1 MKEREPADDGADSIT
16 PCDWNGIWGTRF
28 RLHLAS
34 ANFPD
39 NIQHYRDRETA
50 SRYDTS
56 NREKFAKRIED
67 TLADLNPGPGSR
79 ILDVGAGPG
88 TLAIPLSQRAR
99 EVCAVEPAPGMVAV
113 LRERLDKE
121 KISNIRVI
129 PLTWEDVDAQD
140 LDPPY
145 DSVIAALSLGMED
158 LEAAVEKM
166 QEVACGT
173 VNLYWF
179 ADTPFWERM
188 CVDLWPD
195 LHGSPYYP
203 QPLLDVLYQVLYHM
217 GILANI
223 QIRTLENWYR
233 FSSEKEMCDHFC
245 PAVSATS
252 RRQQDLVIH
261 YLQRHARAG
270 QDGILIP
277 AASQYARV
285 WWRV

>member
-1 MKEREPADDGADSIT
+1 MQERKPADEGMDSIT
-16 PCDWNGIWGTRF
+16 PGDWNGVWGTRF

-39 NIQHYRDRETA
+39 NIQRFGDRETA
-50 SRYDTS
+50 RRYDTS
-56 NREKFAKRIED
+56 NREKFAQRIED
-67 TLADLNPGPGSR
+67 TLADLNPGPESR
-79 ILDVGAGPG
+79 ILDIGAGPG
-88 TLAIPLSQRAR
+88 TLAIPLSKRAR
-99 EVCAVEPAPGMVAV
+99 EICAVEPAQGMVAV

-129 PLTWEDVDAQD
+129 PIPWEDVDAQD

-145 DSVIAALSLGMED
+145 DCVLAALSLGMED
-158 LEAAVEKM
+158 LRAAVKKM

-188 CVDLWPD
+188 CIDLWPE

-203 QPLLDVLYQVLYHM
+203 QPLLDTLYQVLYHM
-217 GILANI
+217 GILANV
-223 QIRTLENWYR
+223 QIRTLENWYT

-245 PAVSATS
+245 PAVGASS
-252 RRQQDLVIH
+252 HRQQDLVAH
-261 YLQRHARAG
+261 YLLRQARAS
-270 QDGILIP
+270 QDVFFIP
-277 AASQYARV
+277 AASRYARV